1 MEELSAVGEQV
12 FDAECILNKRL
23 RKVGAAG
30 RERFTSA
37 RGFCSVSFW
46 CFFNG
51 FVLFFLISFSP
62 AARAPQSD
70 DGDLKENPLSFC
82 WFPFLSGKVGV
93 PGEVEGMVIQVSASG
108 AAAAQTMKTTTA
120 CRLLRFCSELRAA
133 RSFFQQFL
141 LRQTAPCCV
150 FVCTFIAQRNLPLF
164 YFSCLLLFTTPIL

>member
-23 RKVGAAG
+23 RKVGAAS

-37 RGFCSVSFW
+37 RGFCSVSF
-46 CFFNG
+46 CF
-51 FVLFFLISFSP
+51 FVLFKTLFSP
-62 AARAPQSD
+62 AARAPQSG
-70 DGDLKENPLSFC
+70 DGDLKQNPLCFC
-82 WFPFLSGKVGV
+82 RFLFLSGKVGV

-108 AAAAQTMKTTTA
+108 AAPAQTMKTTTA

-133 RSFFQQFL
+133 RSFFLQFL

-150 FVCTFIAQRNLPLF
+150 FVCSFIAQRNLPLF
-164 YFSCLLLFTTPIL
+164 VFFSCLLLSITPIL